1 MKYKLLAC
9 DLDGTLLDDNSN
21 VSAENL
27 NAIDEMVKL
36 GVEFAICTG
45 RTYDEIPKVL
55 LDNKSIRYIIY
66 SDGSVILDKDKKKN
80 IFEHYIDE
88 ITNKKLF
95 ELLSNYDTMI
105 EFFDFGIPKTEKSK
119 LNLKSYDYYKIDKYY
134 IETIENTRLGI
145 DSLKNEL
152 PNLNHTELINVFFS
166 DLDERK
172 NVMIN

>member
-66 SDGSVILDKDKKKN
+66 SDGSVILDKNKKKN
-80 IFEHYIDE
+80 INVGGSLEKTKKYIMDRW
-88 ITNKKLF
+88 
-95 ELLSNYDTMI
+95 S
-105 EFFDFGIPKTEKSK
+105 EFMF
-119 LNLKSYDYYKIDKYY
+119 Y
-134 IETIENTRLGI
+134 
-145 DSLKNEL
+145 
-152 PNLNHTELINVFFS
+152 
-166 DLDERK
+166 
-172 NVMIN
+172 

>member
-66 SDGSVILDKDKKKN
+66 SDGSVILDKNKKKN
-80 IFEHYIDE
+80 IFEPAAHSDLPLIDWS
-88 ITNKKLF
+88 T
-95 ELLSNYDTMI
+95 S
-105 EFFDFGIPKTEKSK
+105 GIPVNYYLLTSNV
-119 LNLKSYDYYKIDKYY
+119 LN
-134 IETIENTRLGI
+134 
-145 DSLKNEL
+145 SLVSGKRNG
-152 PNLNHTELINVFFS
+152 
-166 DLDERK
+166 D
-172 NVMIN
+172 

>member
-66 SDGSVILDKDKKKN
+66 SDGSVILDKNKKKN

-95 ELLSNYDTMI
+95 ELLSNYDTS
-105 EFFDFGIPKTEKSK
+105 F
-119 LNLKSYDYYKIDKYY
+119 LY
-134 IETIENTRLGI
+134 IEIGN
-145 DSLKNEL
+145 
-152 PNLNHTELINVFFS
+152 
-166 DLDERK
+166 
-172 NVMIN
+172 